1 MLYNKYTVTL
11 VSALSLTAVAWASD
25 VYIDQAG
32 GTSTFNI
39 TQSTGNNRVGTSSEN
54 STFSGDGITVDITQ
68 TGTLNAID
76 ITATT
81 AGGTTIDYT
90 ALGDSNTMEVDIT
103 GGTGNSLAVNI
114 DGDSN
119 HVTMCGTNDLS
130 TAAAAGSG
138 GVAGSV
144 GAGARTVGCTAGV
157 DVNDTSNTVT
167 LTGSSNA
174 VNLALGSTDAT
185 NTVVATGDSNAVNI
199 TQGGAGIHTV
209 DVTIAGDTNTINIVQ
224 STTP

>member
-1 MLYNKYTVTL
+1 MKFNTKIL
-11 VSALSLTAVAWASD
+11 VASILSAVALSAHSSD
-25 VYIDQAG
+25 VYIDQTG

-81 AGGTTIDYT
+81 AGSTDIDYT
-90 ALGDSNTMEVDIT
+90 AIGDSNTMEVDIA
-103 GGTGNSLAVNI
+103 GGTGNVLDVTIS
-114 DGDSN
+114 GDSN
-119 HVTMCGTNDLS
+119 HVTMCGTNDVG
-130 TAAAAGSG
+130 TVAAAGGG

-144 GAGARTVGCTAGV
+144 GAGARSVGCSAAM
-157 DVNDTSNTVT
+157 DVNDTENTIT

-174 VNLALGSTDAT
+174 VNLALDSTDAT
-185 NTVVATGDSNAVNI
+185 NTIIVTGDSNAVNL
-199 TQGGAGIHTV
+199 TQTGVGVHTV
-209 DVTIAGDTNTINIVQ
+209 DININGDTNTINVVQ
-224 STTP
+224 SSTP